1 MELLLLVIF
10 PLKAQLS
17 RIQSSVVADFSGFGL
32 SVCAPLVDYVTSGSA
47 TASSL
52 IPSEMFFEDILVIVP
67 EYNLS
72 ICLSICLVAR
82 FIHP

>member
-17 RIQSSVVADFSGFGL
+17 RIQSSVVADFGGL

-47 TASSL
+47 TASNL
-52 IPSEMFFEDILVIVP
+52 IRSWMVFEDILVIVP